1 MPSDPRYLAKQ
12 KEQRAARRAAGVC
25 VECGAPR
32 APHDPRLCAR
42 HREAARAN
50 HRTTYQRSVGRPV
63 TNAVESH
70 PPRDPGTVCPQCYD
84 MPWRRPLRKPCA
96 CGGRRGV
103 EVVRYDAEWCW
114 RHRETET
121 WE

>member
-1 MPSDPRYLAKQ
+1 MPSDTRYLAKQ
-12 KEQRAARRAAGVC
+12 KEQRAARSAAGVC

-63 TNAVESH
+63 ANAVESH

-84 MPWRRPLRKPCA
+84 LAHQRPRAGCPRCGRPYRARESVAAEIAVERRTSSWPW
-96 CGGRRGV
+96 
-103 EVVRYDAEWCW
+103 D
-114 RHRETET
+114 
-121 WE
+121 